1 MNKITPTLPMLVWV
15 CQPINE
21 KMDVKCTLIHITLI
35 CAFVIIPTGKFYLIF
50 YFREEKKWLLSLQMF
65 VMIPCLKSAC
75 ILFDLSLQH
84 SHFFIQQNNPTY
96 CMLFPN
102 NLNIHTFSCHQK
114 FIKEISPKLTL
125 QYIFLKYWRFKT
137 AIAESNSDFDKSPD
151 LIRLHAHSIN
161 FQNQLLY
168 QVFSFFTEINF
179 HKKIIWTSST
189 YKKIF

>member
-1 MNKITPTLPMLVWV
+1 MTPQFTDVCYDTMFKVSVYTLWPQLAA
-15 CQPINE
+15 QS
-21 KMDVKCTLIHITLI
+21 
-35 CAFVIIPTGKFYLIF
+35 FF
-50 YFREEKKWLLSLQMF
+50 
-65 VMIPCLKSAC
+65 
-75 ILFDLSLQH
+75 H
-84 SHFFIQQNNPTY
+84 SKNNPTY

-114 FIKEISPKLTL
+114 FIKEIWPKLTL

-168 QVFSFFTEINF
+168 QVFSFSTEISF
-179 HKKIIWTSST
+179 HKKIIWTSSPFRGNLRNMSICPLSSVLSQWMVVI
-189 YKKIF
+189 KKIPSWTFLVLM

>member
-1 MNKITPTLPMLVWV
+1 
-15 CQPINE
+15 
-21 KMDVKCTLIHITLI
+21 
-35 CAFVIIPTGKFYLIF
+35 
-50 YFREEKKWLLSLQMF
+50 MF

-84 SHFFIQQNNPTY
+84 SHFFIQHVQQNKPTY

-114 FIKEISPKLTL
+114 FIKEIWPKLTL

-168 QVFSFFTEINF
+168 QVFSFSTEINF

>member
-1 MNKITPTLPMLVWV
+1 
-15 CQPINE
+15 
-21 KMDVKCTLIHITLI
+21 
-35 CAFVIIPTGKFYLIF
+35 
-50 YFREEKKWLLSLQMF
+50 MF

-114 FIKEISPKLTL
+114 FIKEIWPKLTL
-125 QYIFLKYWRFKT
+125 QYIFIKYWRFKT

-168 QVFSFFTEINF
+168 QVFSFSTEINF

-189 YKKIF
+189 YKKNLLIVTIQRKSKKHEHMSLIFSLISMNGCYKKKFQVEHSWS